1 MSNNDSNI
9 KDNESIEE
17 PPQTLPKQLDGPKR
31 KGRKASTDSQSR
43 RKENNKLSARQSR
56 LRKKQYIEEIKDRCK
71 ILETDNVR
79 LRTINQNLK
88 EKQRLS
94 AFTNLYSIDDYLSG
108 RNELYEKL
116 EQMIKQGAS
125 KAEMDAII
133 ECLKTRTGAYGTQ
146 RK

>member
-1 MSNNDSNI
+1 MI

-17 PPQTLPKQLDGPKR
+17 PPETIPKHVEGPKR

-79 LRTINQNLK
+79 LRTIN
-88 EKQRLS
+88 
-94 AFTNLYSIDDYLSG
+94 
-108 RNELYEKL
+108 
-116 EQMIKQGAS
+116 
-125 KAEMDAII
+125 
-133 ECLKTRTGAYGTQ
+133 
-146 RK
+146 